1 MATKVDCWEF
11 KKCSR
16 EPGGAKVAE
25 LGVCPAARSDS
36 SGINGGTRGGR
47 ICWAVAGT
55 LSSSTRLTVL
65 QLASEQGFC
74 AGGAQPPCQGLRGG
88 KTQGTFATKAANCMN
103 FDFYVE
109 VKREEGATFK
119 LLPAN

>member
-1 MATKVDCWEF
+1 MATKVNCWEF

-55 LSSSTRLTVL
+55 L
-65 QLASEQGFC
+65 C
-74 AGGAQPPCQGLRGG
+74 GG

-103 FDFYVE
+103 CDFYVA